1 MMRRAESI
9 ARAATIAFMAVTALS
24 VCLAGPSALAQ
35 APASPLDGLRS
46 QSEQAEALIRQGDT
60 GAKTQQVQ
68 QGIVDGLDT
77 LIAAL
82 ATGEG
87 VSVPIPGKQSVPAK
101 LQQPGA
107 TTGPAHKPAPESILP
122 SGEWRYGLLRQP
134 GGGTEAWMPQLPP
147 NEQKAISD
155 AFQTGRL
162 PLRYEELLRDYN
174 KRLAEEGS
182 AGP

>member
-1 MMRRAESI
+1 MMMRAESI
-9 ARAATIAFMAVTALS
+9 ARAVALASMAAAIVSACLS
-24 VCLAGPSALAQ
+24 GPSALAQ
-35 APASPLDGLRS
+35 APASPLDQLRS
-46 QSEQAEALIRQGDT
+46 QSEQAEALIGQGDT

-82 ATGEG
+82 AAEEG

-107 TTGPAHKPAPESILP
+107 TTGPAHRPAPESILP

-134 GGGTEAWMPQLPP
+134 GAVTEAWMPQLPP
-147 NEQKAISD
+147 NEQRAISD

-162 PLRYEELLRDYN
+162 PQRYEELLREYN
-174 KRLAEEGS
+174 KRLAEERP